1 MRSNGIFWGFGTE
14 VAAITWG
21 NSVIYDDDLKSQE
34 LVRQIFEP
42 TGCDVITAVCGPVA
56 MELFQQHRWRLG
68 TWVIAALQ
76 FYTD

>member
-1 MRSNGIFWGFGTE
+1 MRSNGIFWCFGTE

-42 TGCDVITAVCGPVA
+42 TGCDVITAVCG
-56 MELFQQHRWRLG
+56 LSRWNFFSNTAGGWARG
-68 TWVIAALQ
+68 
-76 FYTD
+76 